1 MDISGLDGDAQFR
14 CLVVAGD
21 LTSHCEATITCVNVE
36 RAGTRKTNCI
46 IQIFKLVNLCCL
58 IDLPWSRNNKLNLF
72 CTELLSKRPVLIGQT
87 ASF

>member
-21 LTSHCEATITCVNVE
+21 LTSHCVATITCVNVE

-46 IQIFKLVNLCCL
+46 IQISSLSICAVSEK
-58 IDLPWSRNNKLNLF
+58 IDFPDHEMIK
-72 CTELLSKRPVLIGQT
+72 
-87 ASF
+87 